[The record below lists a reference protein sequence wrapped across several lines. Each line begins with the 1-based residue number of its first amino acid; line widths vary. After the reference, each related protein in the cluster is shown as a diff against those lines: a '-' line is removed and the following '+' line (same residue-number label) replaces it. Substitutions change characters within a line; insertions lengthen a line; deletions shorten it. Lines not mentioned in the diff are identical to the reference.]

1 MRVIVGITGATGA
14 IYGMRLLERLREA
27 GAETH
32 LVISRWGAR
41 TLLHETSWSRE
52 RVEALASVVHAPG
65 DMGAAISSGSFRTDG
80 MVIAPCSAKT
90 LAAIAH
96 GFGENLIHRAADV
109 VLKERRRLVLVV
121 REAPLSDIHLENML
135 KLSRM
140 GAVILPP
147 MPAFYNNPRTVDD
160 VIDYTVARILDQFDI
175 QVESAMR
182 WSGDM
187 GVGRESDAV
196 IETPARLIERA
207 LRIGHGLRRFFR
219 FASHAVRLLIGG
231 IRGGHE
237 CVVRLRQLETLA
249 LGLLRERRRFL
260 QRRFCLFGILP
271 RVTQRS
277 FAVLHGGASRGNFR
291 LAFLFAAS
299 FFLLWILLSPPFR
312 RVRFLPER
320 QDVRRAVVVA
330 RRLSDA
336 RDQRRQR
343 LESRRCHIVCEAA
356 SPRCVGKGAVRRQRF
371 ERRRHASHHF
381 RRRAVTTRAQL
392 IGSDVREGR

>member
-14 IYGMRLLERLREA
+14 IYGVRLLERLREA

-187 GVGRESDAV
+187 GVGRESD
-196 IETPARLIERA
+196 
-207 LRIGHGLRRFFR
+207 
-219 FASHAVRLLIGG
+219 
-231 IRGGHE
+231 
-237 CVVRLRQLETLA
+237 
-249 LGLLRERRRFL
+249 
-260 QRRFCLFGILP
+260 
-271 RVTQRS
+271 
-277 FAVLHGGASRGNFR
+277 
-291 LAFLFAAS
+291 
-299 FFLLWILLSPPFR
+299 
-312 RVRFLPER
+312 
-320 QDVRRAVVVA
+320 
-330 RRLSDA
+330 
-336 RDQRRQR
+336 
-343 LESRRCHIVCEAA
+343 
-356 SPRCVGKGAVRRQRF
+356 
-371 ERRRHASHHF
+371 
-381 RRRAVTTRAQL
+381 
-392 IGSDVREGR
+392 